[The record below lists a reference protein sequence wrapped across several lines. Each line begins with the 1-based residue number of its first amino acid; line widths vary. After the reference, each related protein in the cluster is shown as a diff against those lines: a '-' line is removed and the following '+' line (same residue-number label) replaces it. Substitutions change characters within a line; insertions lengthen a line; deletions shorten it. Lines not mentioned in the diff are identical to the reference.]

1 MNNTNKSPNQM
12 TKLLNKIERRLGLQV
27 ITLPEK
33 INKDSWHTVIEE
45 DTIPEFSRYFPN
57 KIISIIDWLD
67 LPKMSENV
75 ISSLQLPTVR
85 ALV

>member
-57 KIISIIDWLD
+57 KIVSIIDNTCHKDDFIL
-67 LPKMSENV
+67 LIKIYPKDV
-75 ISSLQLPTVR
+75 LL
-85 ALV
+85 

>member
-33 INKDSWHTVIEE
+33 INKDSWHIIIEE

-57 KIISIIDWLD
+57 KIVSIIDNKCHKDDYYFTLSR
-67 LPKMSENV
+67 KNG
-75 ISSLQLPTVR
+75 
-85 ALV
+85 